1 MRKRPPLHL
10 AWCFVAFLA
19 LAVAAHAQ
27 DEGTPDPVNVDRTLL
42 ASEEYL
48 ARVATAQDTPR
59 LALTSLCDPAKIA
72 TLEGDR
78 AANPRVRK
86 IAYWLEVARRE
97 GRDPRAEIDAVMV
110 AVGWG
115 GTAKGDLTALAM
127 VRNRVIAERLG
138 CLDADGMERL
148 RRGASPIVMRGP
160 YAGEKLTVDHII
172 PRAVTRSLDLVL
184 ANLELMP
191 HSLNIRKGAK
201 IGQRQI
207 DLANKLR
214 AAGLLSDMDR
224 QRVISRQTPGF
235 VESE

>member
-1 MRKRPPLHL
+1 MVRACIAL
-10 AWCFVAFLA
+10 VA
-19 LAVAAHAQ
+19 LAQ
-27 DEGTPDPVNVDRTLL
+27 F
-42 ASEEYL
+42 
-48 ARVATAQDTPR
+48 ATADDTPR

-86 IAYWLEVARRE
+86 IAYWLEVARQS
-97 GRDPRAEIDAVMV
+97 GRDPRAEMDAVMV

-127 VRNRVIAERLG
+127 VRNRIIAERLG
-138 CLDADGMERL
+138 CLDAEGMERL

-172 PRAVTRSLDLVL
+172 PRAVTPSLDLVL

-191 HSLNIRKGAK
+191 ASLNFRKGAK

-207 DLANKLR
+207 DLANKLH
-214 AAGLLSDMDR
+214 AAGLLSDMER
-224 QRVISRQTPGF
+224 QRVISRQTAGF
-235 VESE
+235 VEVE